1 MKRISWEII
10 LAGLFFVG
18 VAIYLIGRP
27 SESVTTIKIN
37 DVAEVP
43 QPPVPPKPD
52 KVHVIDLKSLEAMA
66 SMKTELKELEKLQNA
81 DNLKNLEQL
90 KELAH
95 LIPAQARDEFLTEI
109 DKALRDLSDDEI
121 SINFDMNDN
130 LIVVDRDYNVEEGK
144 WSLTSPG
151 VYTYQY
157 GFDASGLE
165 TSAINLPYGSII
177 VVGTSEARAKLTIQ
191 ASGQI
196 DSESDLS
203 SKLTTLT
210 AIDSES
216 ASFKVSPKS
225 DTRSQNIQLQATLNL
240 PENMSVTATTE
251 SGHLEITNINGDQ
264 VYKTGG
270 GHIKLARIGG
280 DVSAYTSGGNIRLDN
295 SEGDFDL
302 KSDGGHIQAKNST
315 GDLNLVTQG
324 GNIDISEINGDFRAI
339 TKSGGNISVNQ
350 SSVNNDMV
358 METAAGSISINI
370 PSTSNA
376 DIKLKASASVEVIGI
391 PFEGTKTSSWM
402 NGSLN
407 AGGGHDIVA
416 VSKVGKVFIK
426 KND

>member
-27 SESVTTIKIN
+27 SESDNSVRVSVA
-37 DVAEVP
+37 DVPA
-43 QPPVPPKPD
+43 PPEPPKPD
-52 KVHVIDLKSLEAMA
+52 KVHVIDLNRLEAISSVKA
-66 SMKTELKELEKLQNA
+66 ELKELEALQNK

-121 SINFDMNDN
+121 SINFDMKDN
-130 LIVVDRDYNVEEGK
+130 LIVVNRDYNVEEGK

-157 GFDASGLE
+157 VFDASRLE
-165 TSAINLPYGSII
+165 SSAIDLPYGSIMI
-177 VVGTSEARAKLTIQ
+177 VGTNEPNAKLTIQ

-196 DSESDLS
+196 DSESDLNS
-203 SKLTTLT
+203 QLSTFTVVN
-210 AIDSES
+210 SES
-216 ASFKVSPKS
+216 ATFKVSPNS

-251 SGHLEITNINGDQ
+251 SGHLEITNISGDQ

-270 GHIKLARIGG
+270 GHIKLSRIGG

-295 SEGDFDL
+295 SNGDFDIR
-302 KSDGGHIQAKNST
+302 SDGGHIQAKNST
-315 GDLNLVTQG
+315 GDLNLITQG
-324 GNIDISEINGDFRAI
+324 GNIDISEIKGEFSAV
-339 TKSGGNISVNQ
+339 TKSGGNITVNQ
-350 SSVNNDMV
+350 SVVNNDMV
-358 METAAGSISINI
+358 METAAGSITINI
-370 PSTSNA
+370 PSATVA
-376 DIKLKASASVEVIGI
+376 DVKLKASASVEVIGI
-391 PFEGTKTSSWM
+391 PFDGTKTSNWM

-407 AGGGHDIVA
+407 GGGKLDIVA
-416 VSKVGKVFIK
+416 VSKLGKVLIK

>member
-27 SESVTTIKIN
+27 SESDNSVRVSVA
-37 DVAEVP
+37 DVPA
-43 QPPVPPKPD
+43 PPEPPKPD
-52 KVHVIDLKSLEAMA
+52 KVHVIDLNRLEAISSVKA
-66 SMKTELKELEKLQNA
+66 ELKELEALQNK

-121 SINFDMNDN
+121 SINFDMKDN
-130 LIVVDRDYNVEEGK
+130 LIVVNRDYNVEEGK

-157 GFDASGLE
+157 VFDASRLE
-165 TSAINLPYGSII
+165 SSAIDLPYGSIMI
-177 VVGTSEARAKLTIQ
+177 VGTNEPNAKLTIQ

-196 DSESDLS
+196 DSESDLNS
-203 SKLTTLT
+203 QLSTFTVVN
-210 AIDSES
+210 SES
-216 ASFKVSPKS
+216 ATFKVSPNS

-251 SGHLEITNINGDQ
+251 SGHLEITNISGDQ

-270 GHIKLARIGG
+270 GHIKLSRIGG

-295 SEGDFDL
+295 SNGDFDL
-302 KSDGGHIQAKNST
+302 RSDGGHIQAKNST
-315 GDLNLVTQG
+315 ADLNLITQG
-324 GNIDISEINGDFRAI
+324 GNIDISEIKGEFSAV
-339 TKSGGNISVNQ
+339 TKSGGNITVNQ
-350 SSVNNDMV
+350 PVVNNDMV
-358 METAAGSISINI
+358 METAAGSITINI
-370 PSTSNA
+370 PSATVA
-376 DIKLKASASVEVIGI
+376 DVKLKASASVEVIGI
-391 PFEGTKTSSWM
+391 PFDGTKTSNWM

-407 AGGGHDIVA
+407 GGGKLDIVA
-416 VSKVGKVFIK
+416 VSKLGKVLIK